1 MTKKEIIIYT
11 IGVLVAAIVLFLT
24 QGIPEIKKE
33 LGSSDHILT
42 TLSAK
47 KLIDIKI
54 DDTLYG
60 LELDDDNKVV
70 NVIFYNESSLI
81 LYNKNIEKKSLSTA
95 IDLSY
100 KLLEERNKI
109 TNKKIMITKYDDKSY
124 KEYFNNINYSS
135 YKEIK
140 SSYEE
145 LNNKYNLNSTEDTIL
160 SNLNIY
166 SKDYVLYFKNINVI
180 DYTDYVYK
188 KLLIYQANNNI
199 KDESKDNHSLDIK
212 TIKIKGLSN
221 YPTNNSYYYIKDKKV
236 YAYIE
241 VTVNNLDIGSCYK
254 GNLKAYKKGKC

>member
-11 IGVLVAAIVLFLT
+11 IGVLVAAIVLFFIK
-24 QGIPEIKKE
+24 GIPEIKKE

-42 TLSAK
+42 TLK
-47 KLIDIKI
+47 VTKLIDIKI

-60 LELDDDNKVV
+60 LELDDNNKVV

-81 LYNKNIEKKSLSTA
+81 FYNKNIEKKSLSQA

-100 KLLEERNKI
+100 KILEERNKL
-109 TNKKIMITKYDDKSY
+109 NKKQIIITKYDDKSY
-124 KEYFNNINYSS
+124 KEYFNNIKYSS

-145 LNNKYNLNSTEDTIL
+145 LNNKYDLNSTNENIL

-166 SKDYVLYFKNINVI
+166 SKDYVLSFKNIEVI

-188 KLLIYQANNNI
+188 KLLIYQTKNNI

-212 TIKIKGLSN
+212 TIMVKGLSN

-254 GNLKAYKKGKC
+254 GSLKDYKKGKC